1 MLLALSARAQLEVT
15 VSNIAQAKGSV
26 IIAIYNESQY
36 WLDSSP
42 DTPVFR
48 DASNTVTSTED
59 ATFLF
64 EDIPAGT
71 YAISVFHDLD
81 DDGKLATN
89 FIGFPKEP
97 YGFSGGHGKYGPPDF
112 EKASFVVGEEA
123 LSIEVELK

>member
-1 MLLALSARAQLEVT
+1 MKDPDPRV
-15 VSNIAQAKGSV
+15 
-26 IIAIYNESQY
+26 ESRRIDEFESEFPQCDPRY
-36 WLDSSP
+36 AGQSY
-42 DTPVFR
+42 R
-48 DASNTVTSTED
+48 GASNTVTSTED